1 MAKGFATNP
10 SQMEKQYQAEDD
22 FRTLSRAAEVKSDKG
37 RMQGVKQHAK
47 KTMASCSRVM
57 GGKR

>member
-1 MAKGFATNP
+1 MAKGPAVSP
-10 SQMEKQYQAEDD
+10 SQMERQYQAEDD
-22 FRTLSRAAEVKSDKG
+22 FRTLSRASEIKRDGDRMKGVKS
-37 RMQGVKQHAK
+37 HAR